1 MAINTGDVLMGLGAA
16 IGGTGP
22 QFIQGLQQREQQLSE
37 RKRAEIEARQKAMY
51 QDAATGLQLLA
62 QGDLD
67 GLIALGEDRLQ
78 LLQTFPDADPSDTQ
92 RIVQN
97 ARLAKQG
104 DPVALR
110 NLATEL
116 SSATSRGLAMG
127 LVKLP
132 EAQKP
137 VVVGAGET
145 LVNPATKEVIYQGE
159 EKSQTPLTD
168 IGKLNRALATGEIT
182 QAQYDEATRAPEVNP
197 EEKTAA
203 LNNVRSNVQKLNNN
217 LSEIVGAYNKVM
229 GLEPGM
235 RAKSRGAIN
244 AAIMNVA
251 RLISPGIVTD
261 KDAAALSGAD
271 SSVSAIFGFLNGK
284 GVDTNQLMRIVDPTN
299 PDTFDIDALLNV
311 AKSVTAAGV
320 PALQAQISD
329 EQNVAD
335 IYGASTQFKKA
346 YFGNSKLQN
355 EINNIMKSVNPSRPI
370 PQSAISEGIT
380 IEEWNAMTPQ
390 GQAEFK

>member
-22 QFIQGLQQREQQLSE
+22 QFIQGLQQREQQLTE

-78 LLQTFPDADPSDTQ
+78 LLQTYPDADPSDTQ

-137 VVVGAGET
+137 VVVDNA
-145 LVNPATKEVIYQGE
+145 LVDPTTGKVIYQGE
-159 EKSQTPLTD
+159 EKPQTPLTD

-182 QAQYDEATRAPEVNP
+182 QAQYDEAMLATKEKP
-197 EEKTAA
+197 EEIKTYQEASDLRKEFSA
-203 LNNVRSNVQKLNNN
+203 IPVVRDFAQQSTAFGRIEASAINPSPAGDMSLIFNFMKVLDPGSTVREGEYANAQNAGSIPDNVRSL
-217 LSEIVGAYNKVM
+217 YNKAIEGTILTDEKRADFV
-229 GLEPGM
+229 G
-235 RAKSRGAIN
+235 RAKNLYNSAESGFMRTYNQYKKIAERRKLPIEDS
-244 AAIMNVA
+244 
-251 RLISPGIVTD
+251 LIDFRYAPTN
-261 KDAAALSGAD
+261 KDA
-271 SSVSAIFGFLNGK
+271 
-284 GVDTNQLMRIVDPTN
+284 T
-299 PDTFDIDALLNV
+299 
-311 AKSVTAAGV
+311 
-320 PALQAQISD
+320 QA
-329 EQNVAD
+329 
-335 IYGASTQFKKA
+335 
-346 YFGNSKLQN
+346 
-355 EINNIMKSVNPSRPI
+355 
-370 PQSAISEGIT
+370 PQSWIDLGLT
-380 IEEWNAMTPQ
+380 QDEWNSASEDERKPYL
-390 GQAEFK
+390 EDK